1 MVITKT
7 SLYSKESIFTSS
19 LPGFP
24 IVLLTVF
31 GIVSQDDVKA
41 MLSPDSLFLPL
52 SVYTIFKKGLIR
64 LEME

>member
-7 SLYSKESIFTSS
+7 SLYSKESIFSSS

-52 SVYTIFKKGLIR
+52 SVYTILKKGLIR